1 VGWWIG
7 MSELR
12 KSSRADRRRTT
23 DRDAAGGERRQPTPL
38 IVTIYSQQ
46 VGDEAVLF
54 VRDPLIADNC
64 VAAKDS
70 LLAHAQ
76 RYATPTVVVDLENAT
91 YVDTTGLAVLFD
103 VKKQITERGRS
114 FFLQN
119 PSRSVLRMLN
129 ITRMNRIFSIRYSTD
144 DQERIP
150 LPDTDGRQSPA

>member
-1 VGWWIG
+1 

-23 DRDAAGGERRQPTPL
+23 DNDTGDGERRQPTPL
-38 IVTIYSQQ
+38 TVTIYSQQ

-54 VRDPLIADNC
+54 VRDPVIAENC
-64 VAAKDS
+64 ISAKDN
-70 LLAHAQ
+70 LLSHAQ
-76 RYATPTVVVDLENAT
+76 RYKTPTVIVDVEKAT

-103 VKKQITERGRS
+103 VKKQITEQGRS
-114 FFLQN
+114 FYLQN

-144 DQERIP
+144 DQERIAKP
-150 LPDTDGRQSPA
+150 NPDAGPTAA